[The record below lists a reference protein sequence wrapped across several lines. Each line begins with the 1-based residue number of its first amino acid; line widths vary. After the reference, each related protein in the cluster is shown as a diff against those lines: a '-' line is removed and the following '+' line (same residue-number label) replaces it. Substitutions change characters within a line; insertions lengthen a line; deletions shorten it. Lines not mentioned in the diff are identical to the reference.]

1 MLSIVAGVG
10 TIFRVQNSAPINRGC
25 QLATPMAGSG
35 PAVMMAGGI
44 LVMATPQQ
52 TLWMTILA
60 GIGVTLAR

>member
-1 MLSIVAGVG
+1 
-10 TIFRVQNSAPINRGC
+10 
-25 QLATPMAGSG
+25 MAGSE

-60 GIGVTLAR
+60 GMGVTLAR